1 MTQVGSEIRAEELE
15 MIERLS
21 GAMGAV
27 GTGAGMS
34 TAAETRSGVRR
45 LKAQKGTTVLSSAA
59 ILMIVA

>member
-1 MTQVGSEIRAEELE
+1 MTQVGSEVRTEELE
-15 MIERLS
+15 MIVRLS

-45 LKAQKGTTVLSSAA
+45 LKAQKGTTVLSSGA
-59 ILMIVA
+59 ISISVV